1 MVLPVTTTAAP
12 LSDSVTRLFSCP
24 CCRGELE
31 LAAFGSTDSGA
42 ALCRSC
48 GAWYRVEGGVAE
60 LLPPRLQDAARRE
73 DFKKRHAGDWTGWSK
88 GPQDP
93 SRADDHHKLEQKSF
107 YDEDALAYET
117 SMLKLSFWQAFDL
130 TFRGLIRSSGG
141 GLLVEVGCGTGR
153 ISVPCRDRFQAIV
166 GFDISEAMVRTAE
179 RKRRELP
186 DGAHMR
192 YLVGDAENI
201 PLRDGV
207 ADAVVFS
214 GILHHVENPGRV
226 IAEALRVL
234 KPGGVYWGLENN
246 RSAFRPFFDLLM
258 KVSTIWNEKAH
269 EDHFIMSA
277 REIRQWL
284 LDAGAGSETQ
294 TWTSVFFPPHLFNM
308 LSVKGAESL
317 LIKSDAIMRR
327 IPWLRD
333 QGGLVL
339 FSGRKPG

>member
-1 MVLPVTTTAAP
+1 MDVLVTTATALLP
-12 LSDSVTRLFSCP
+12 DIVSRLFACP
-24 CCRGELE
+24 VCHGALE
-31 LAAFGSTDSGA
+31 LSSFGGEETGA
-42 ALCRSC
+42 ALCAGCS
-48 GAWYRVEGGVAE
+48 AWYRVENGVAE
-60 LLPPRLQDAARRE
+60 LLPPRLQDAALRK
-73 DFKKRHAGDWTGWSK
+73 DFQRRHASAWQGWNA
-88 GPQDP
+88 GPKDP
-93 SRADDHHKLEQKSF
+93 SREDDVHKLGQKNF

-117 SMLKLSFWQAFDL
+117 SMLKLSFWQAFDR
-130 TFRGLIRSSGG
+130 TFRGMIRASGG

-153 ISVPCRDRFQAIV
+153 ISVPCRDSFSSIV

-179 RKRRELP
+179 RKRRELG
-186 DGAHMR
+186 DAGHLR

-226 IAEALRVL
+226 IKEALRVL
-234 KPGGVYWGLENN
+234 KPGGRYWGLENN
-246 RSAFRPFFDLLM
+246 RSAFRPLFDLLM
-258 KVSTIWNEKAH
+258 HVSTIWNEKAH

-284 LDAGAGSETQ
+284 VEAGAGTGAE
-294 TWTSVFFPPHLFNM
+294 TWTSVFLPPHAFN
-308 LSVKGAESL
+308 LLDAQGAESL
-317 LIKSDAIMRR
+317 MVKSDAFMRR

>member
-1 MVLPVTTTAAP
+1 MGANTDTRFSGSRVLVTGGAG
-12 LSDSVTRLFSCP
+12 FI
-24 CCRGELE
+24 
-31 LAAFGSTDSGA
+31 GSTLALRLADAGAQVTVVDALIPGYGGNLFNLGPARPSIRVNISDIRDAHGMNHLVQGADFGA

-73 DFKKRHAGDWTGWSK
+73 GFQKRHAADWSGWTK

-186 DGAHMR
+186 DGAHLR

-214 GILHHVENPGRV
+214 GILLDLIRLSGR
-226 IAEALRVL
+226 
-234 KPGGVYWGLENN
+234 P
-246 RSAFRPFFDLLM
+246 
-258 KVSTIWNEKAH
+258 
-269 EDHFIMSA
+269 
-277 REIRQWL
+277 
-284 LDAGAGSETQ
+284 AGSTGASK
-294 TWTSVFFPPHLFNM
+294 TTAPP
-308 LSVKGAESL
+308 
-317 LIKSDAIMRR
+317 SDRSSI
-327 IPWLRD
+327 
-333 QGGLVL
+333 
-339 FSGRKPG
+339 F

>member
-1 MVLPVTTTAAP
+1 MTTAPAP
-12 LSDSVTRLFSCP
+12 FSDAVTRLFACP
-24 CCRGELE
+24 CCRGELD
-31 LAAFGSTDSGA
+31 LSVFGSADSGA
-42 ALCRSC
+42 ASCRSC

-60 LLPPRLQDAARRE
+60 LLPPRLQDAARRD
-73 DFKKRHAGDWTGWSK
+73 DFRKRHASDWAGWSK

-93 SRADDHHKLEQKSF
+93 ARDDDHHKLEQKSF

-117 SMLKLSFWQAFDL
+117 SMLKLSFWQAFDR

-153 ISVPCRDRFQAIV
+153 ISVPCRDRFQSIV

-186 DGAHMR
+186 DGAHLR

-234 KPGGVYWGLENN
+234 KPGGRYWGLENN
-246 RSAFRPFFDLLM
+246 RSAFRPFFDALM
-258 KVSTIWNEKAH
+258 KLSTIWNEKAH

-284 LDAGAGSETQ
+284 VDAGAGSGAE
-294 TWTSVFFPPHLFNM
+294 TWTSVFLPPHAFN
-308 LSVKGAESL
+308 LLGVDVAESL
-317 LIKSDAIMRR
+317 LVKSDAVMRR
-327 IPWLRD
+327 VPWLRD

-339 FSGRKPG
+339 FSGRKPQ

>member
-1 MVLPVTTTAAP
+1 MAATALLP
-12 LSDSVTRLFSCP
+12 DSVARLFACP
-24 CCRGELE
+24 CCRGELD
-31 LAAFGSTDSGA
+31 LASFPSGDAGA
-42 ALCRSC
+42 ASCRSC

-60 LLPPRLQDAARRE
+60 LLPPRLQDASRRTAFR
-73 DFKKRHAGDWTGWSK
+73 DRHVADWAGWAK
-88 GPQDP
+88 CPADP
-93 SRADDHHKLEQKSF
+93 SQPDDHHKLEQKSF

-117 SMLKLSFWQAFDL
+117 SMLKLPFWQAFDR

-141 GLLVEVGCGTGR
+141 GLLVEIGCGTGR
-153 ISVPCRDRFQAIV
+153 ISVPCRDRFEAIV

-179 RKRRELP
+179 RKRREIP
-186 DGAHMR
+186 DGGHLR

-214 GILHHVENPGRV
+214 GILHHVESPGRV

-234 KPGGVYWGLENN
+234 KTGGRYWGLENN
-246 RSAFRPFFDLLM
+246 RSAFRPLFDALM
-258 KVSTIWNEKAH
+258 RISTIWNEKAH

-284 LDAGAGSETQ
+284 VDAGAGTGAE
-294 TWTSVFFPPHLFNM
+294 TWTSVFLPPHLFNA
-308 LSVKGAESL
+308 LSVEKAEAL
-317 LIKSDAIMRR
+317 LVGSDAAMRR
-327 IPWLRD
+327 VPWLRD

-339 FSGRKPG
+339 FSGRKPE